1 MPYTEAVLMEIMR
14 ISNVTPLT
22 VPHCAM
28 NDTQLQG
35 FTIPKVKIIFEF
47 LYKISL
53 EKLIYLFLKIWYFR
67 ELCLASTSARLTKM
81 TQLGKIRK
89 ISGLSVTWI
98 KTES

>member
-35 FTIPKVKIIFEF
+35 FTIPKVKIS
-47 LYKISL
+47 KI
-53 EKLIYLFLKIWYFR
+53 KNIH
-67 ELCLASTSARLTKM
+67 
-81 TQLGKIRK
+81 
-89 ISGLSVTWI
+89 
-98 KTES
+98 